1 MLMDNKGKKRNS
13 PAALEAERR
22 RKERLAREKA
32 QKTERKQ
39 RPKPRPS
46 EPAEAAQEQVSRPEP
61 RAKTPRRERDSR
73 AAHTAER
80 QRKERKED
88 SRLEGLRQKQTKEAK
103 QRTHRRL
110 GPVFWRRLL
119 IIIAVAAAV
128 ILTLTLF
135 FRVKHVDITGNRYYS
150 PEDIIAVCGVNE
162 GDNLL
167 TLSRGAV
174 AGRIMANCEFV
185 DTVQVKRVLPNRIV
199 IELTEYPTGFAIT
212 DTLGDYYLMA
222 SDGTVL
228 KAIESKNAASYI
240 QIQAVQIK
248 IPIPGEAAVPV
259 EGEEGT
265 DTQSQ
270 FSTLLTFLQELEAA
284 ELTRQVRAVTV
295 SANNQLSLRYEDRF
309 EVSLGTA
316 TNLAYKLE
324 HLKIVISEQKEY
336 DTGHIDLTYNS
347 GKKAIVS
354 LDD

>member
-32 QKTERKQ
+32 QKEENKQ
-39 RPKPRPS
+39 RPKPRPP
-46 EPAEAAQEQVSRPEP
+46 EAEAAPVSRPEP

-73 AAHTAER
+73 AARTAER

-88 SRLEGLRQKQTKEAK
+88 SRLEGLRQKQTKEAR
-103 QRTHRRL
+103 QRTHHRF

-135 FRVKHVDITGNRYYS
+135 FRVKHVDVEGNRYYS
-150 PEDIIAVCGVNE
+150 REDIVAVCGINE

-174 AGRIMANCEFV
+174 AGNIMANCEYV
-185 DTVQVKRVLPNRIV
+185 STVQVRRVLPNRVV
-199 IELTEYPTGFAIT
+199 IQLTEHSSGYAIT
-212 DTLGDYYLMA
+212 DTLGEYYLMS

-228 KAIESKNAASYI
+228 KEIEAKAASSYVRI
-240 QIQAVQIK
+240 NGVQIR
-248 IPIPGEAAVPV
+248 IPIPGEAAVPAEGA
-259 EGEEGT
+259 EGEDVLT
-265 DTQSQ
+265 R
-270 FSTLLTFLQELEAA
+270 FRTLLTFLQELEAA
-284 ELTRQVRAVTV
+284 ELTRPVRSVTV
-295 SANNQLSLRYEDRF
+295 SETNRLSLMYEDRF

-316 TNLAYKLE
+316 TNLAHKLE
-324 HLKIVISEQKEY
+324 YLKIVIADQKEY
-336 DTGHIDLTYNS
+336 DTGHIDLTYDS